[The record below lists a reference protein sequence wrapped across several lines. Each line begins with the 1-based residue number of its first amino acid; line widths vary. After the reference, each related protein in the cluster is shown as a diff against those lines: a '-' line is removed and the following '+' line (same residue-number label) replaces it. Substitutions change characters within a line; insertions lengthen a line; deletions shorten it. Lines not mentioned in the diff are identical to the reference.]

1 MIYTITLNLNL
12 DLVYETSQVCCNQI
26 NKTRLKAISVGGKGI
41 NISRALLNLGM
52 ESQALG
58 FCGGQLKTF
67 ILNKLESEGIDT
79 DLTEIEGSSRINIKV
94 IETEKNNVIELNEYG
109 PEILIPESE
118 TLMDKIKRKGSKG
131 DYFILAGSL
140 PKNVSKNIYGR
151 IIEIVHRKGARVL
164 LDTSGEPL
172 MLGIKANPDFLKINL
187 QELKSINNEVIDI
200 KSLIKRYNQ
209 AGINR
214 IMITDGAK
222 EVLYSDQF
230 NLLAGTPPK
239 IKGLATV
246 GSGDSV
252 DAAFIYSII
261 KNLNSEELLKTAIAC
276 GSANLLTDIPGK
288 IELEEVKKLTDKV
301 TIRKL

>member
-41 NISRALLNLGM
+41 NIS
-52 ESQALG
+52 
-58 FCGGQLKTF
+58 
-67 ILNKLESEGIDT
+67 
-79 DLTEIEGSSRINIKV
+79 TEIEGSSRINIKV

-252 DAAFIYSII
+252 
-261 KNLNSEELLKTAIAC
+261 IAC